1 MGWITVEPELI
12 HTGVLW
18 VAPVAQH
25 LQPYVTEESRALE
38 MLSAWYA
45 VAGIPWFIVTAVG
58 KMATGNLMK
67 TCP

>member
-25 LQPYVTEESRALE
+25 LQPYVLDERRVLVLQGEEE
-38 MLSAWYA
+38 M
-45 VAGIPWFIVTAVG
+45 
-58 KMATGNLMK
+58 N
-67 TCP
+67 